1 MEMKE
6 PFKNCDKSA
15 GRLEYLFALH
25 RDLRGEIRDRI
36 AQRDR
41 FAVQFLVAVC
51 AVVSVSIMGF
61 KYAPFFAAFIPVVA
75 IFYFVQ
81 ISYSYAVHNGI
92 SEFLRN
98 HVEPE
103 IARLV
108 DVPAQTR
115 HGMFWETRWEFLR
128 KIRGDFPVGI
138 RQRFFEAAMF
148 VSPFIFLFLFLA
160 LVLDSEHR
168 YSSGL
173 VYPYAIF
180 VFAAFACVA
189 FWIKRGFP
197 DGRVRA
203 SFAPRQK
210 FDSGDPIELCNK
222 YKFSDRAV
230 FIDRDGTLIVDKIQP
245 KNPSEI
251 EFFPDTF
258 ESLREIQSKGYRLII
273 ATNQDGIR
281 HGKLTEDEFF
291 KFNAR
296 LRETLAGEGIYLDAI
311 YYSPYE
317 SKDGHFSFKPNPGM
331 LFQAAEDFRL
341 DMRNSYMIGD
351 RPSDYMA
358 ALRAGARPLLV
369 GTGTYSAEEKI
380 RLDEFARR
388 QGLRI
393 CSGLREAASLIPPAR
408 QD

>member
-1 MEMKE
+1 METDE
-6 PFKNCDKSA
+6 SLKNCDKSKSA

-51 AVVSVSIMGF
+51 AVVSVSIMEF
-61 KYAPFFAAFIPVVA
+61 EYAPFLAAFIPVVA

-98 HVEPE
+98 RVEPE
-103 IARLV
+103 IAGLL
-108 DVPAQTR
+108 DVPAQAR

-128 KIRGDFPVGI
+128 RIRGNFPIGI
-138 RQRFFEAAMF
+138 RQRFFEVAMF
-148 VSPFIFLFLFLA
+148 AAPLVFLFLFLA
-160 LVLDSEHR
+160 LVLGSDR
-168 YSSGL
+168 YSKTFVWTYAVL
-173 VYPYAIF
+173 VC
-180 VFAAFACVA
+180 AASECAA
-189 FWIKRGFP
+189 FWIKR
-197 DGRVRA
+197 RLSAACVRA

-210 FDSGDPIELCNK
+210 FAPDDPVELRNK
-222 YKFSDRAV
+222 YKLSDRAV

-245 KNPSEI
+245 KDPSEI

-281 HGKLTEDEFF
+281 QGKLTEGEFF

-296 LRETLAGEGIYLDAI
+296 LREILAGEGIYLDAI
-311 YYSPYE
+311 YYSPHE
-317 SKDGHFSFKPNPGM
+317 DKDGHFSFKPNPGM

-351 RPSDYMA
+351 RPSDYLA
-358 ALRAGARPLLV
+358 ALGAGVIPLLV
-369 GTGTYSAEEKI
+369 GTGTYSAEEKA
-380 RLDEFARR
+380 RLDEFVRNR
-388 QGLRI
+388 GLRI
-393 CSGLREAASLIPPAR
+393 CSGLREAANRIPLVR
-408 QD
+408 